1 MHRLSP
7 LFDFS
12 SVAVVGASDTN
23 HTGLGTYRA
32 LQVLGYAGRYYP
44 INPRRDEV
52 HGLKAFPNAGALPET
67 PDMMVIAIPREG
79 VPDVVD
85 EAAERGVK
93 AAVILSAGFLELDGL
108 GAQLQARVTA
118 TARRTGLLVNG
129 PNCLGLTSIVH
140 RTAACSMSVQGLR
153 PGNVGVISNSGGLMN
168 EVMSCGSGRGI
179 GFSHLVSSGN
189 EAGVT
194 SAEVIDFFVED
205 PATDV
210 ILGILETARDPEL
223 FVRAAERAL
232 AARKPVVVLKMG
244 SSEKAARSTLTH
256 TGAMAGSDAVYTAL
270 FRQKGIVRVNDID
283 ELVEMGA
290 LFSTSIDV
298 LRRHRLERTA
308 IIEISGGGKGLVS
321 DTAAAAGVD
330 LPDLGPAVV
339 ESLRK
344 KLPDFVEPSNPM
356 DTAGSWGEPIK
367 ETVYPIVLEAFA
379 SQADL
384 DVILSRYT
392 IPRTGEIGPLNKRLA
407 EMDAARMTHPDRLF
421 GILSRTSDQF
431 CDEWAVAV
439 RDRHIPFVQGYGR
452 GLRAIARLAEYS
464 RAVHGKSSNTPSP
477 AAAGEGVFEGAH
489 QVLSEIESKDILRAA
504 GMPVVATEAAS
515 NPQEAVTI
523 AERFGY
529 PVALKVIAPEIV
541 HKSDQGGVKLG
552 LADADAV
559 RGAFQALA
567 AARGFQGVAVQP
579 MAAPG
584 LEVVLGAHRDA
595 QFGPVILF
603 GLGGVFV
610 EVLHDVAMRVAP
622 LTADD
627 AATMLDEIRGRKL
640 LDGLR
645 GQAPVDRSAIQEALI
660 ELSAL
665 MVGRSDI
672 ASIDV
677 NPAFAYPRGL
687 LAVDARIELSRSQR

>member
-1 MHRLSP
+1 M
-7 LFDFS
+7 
-12 SVAVVGASDTN
+12 VGASDTN

-32 LQVLGYAGRYYP
+32 LQALGFEGRYYP

-52 HGLKAFPNAGALPET
+52 HGLKAYPNVAGLPEA
-67 PDMMVIAIPREG
+67 PDMVVIAIPREG
-79 VPDVVD
+79 VPDVID
-85 EAAERGVK
+85 ECALRGVK
-93 AAVILSAGFLELDGL
+93 AAVILSAGFLELDEL
-108 GAQLQARVTA
+108 GARLQARITA
-118 TARRTGLLVNG
+118 TARRSGLLVNG
-129 PNCLGLTSIVH
+129 PNCLGLASIVH
-140 RTAACSMSVQGLR
+140 RTAACSMGLQGLR
-153 PGNVGVISNSGGLMN
+153 LGKVGVISNSGGLMN
-168 EVMSCGSGRGI
+168 EVMSRGGGLGI

-194 SAEVIDFFVED
+194 SADVIDFFVDD

-232 AARKPVVVLKMG
+232 AARKPIIVLKMG

-256 TGAMAGSDAVYTAL
+256 TGALAGSDAVYSAL

-290 LFSTSIDV
+290 LFSTSIDI
-298 LRRHRLERTA
+298 LRQRRLERTA

-321 DTAAAAGVD
+321 DTAAAAGVE
-330 LPDLGPAVV
+330 LPDLPPAVA
-339 ESLRK
+339 ESLRE
-344 KLPDFVEPSNPM
+344 KLPDFIEPSNPM

-367 ETVYPIVLEAFA
+367 ETVYPIVLDAFA
-379 SQADL
+379 SQPDV

-392 IPRTGEIGPLNKRLA
+392 IPRSGDIGPLNTRLA
-407 EMDAARMTHPDRLF
+407 EMEAAKAAHPDRLF
-421 GILSRTSDQF
+421 GVLSRTSDQF
-431 CDEWAVAV
+431 CDEWAEAV
-439 RDRHIPFVQGYGR
+439 RDRRIPFVQGYGR
-452 GLRAIARLAEYS
+452 GLHAIARLADYS
-464 RAVHGKSSNTPSP
+464 RAVHGRLPPSPTIPSP
-477 AAAGEGVFEGAH
+477 AAAGEGMVEGAH
-489 QVLSEIESKDILRAA
+489 QVLSEIQSKDILRAA
-504 GMPVVATEAAS
+504 GLPVIETSAAKSAEEAMDLA
-515 NPQEAVTI
+515 QCV
-523 AERFGY
+523 GY
-529 PVALKVIAPEIV
+529 PVALKIIAPDIT
-541 HKSDQGGVKLG
+541 HKSDSGGVKLG
-552 LADADAV
+552 LKDAEAV
-559 RGAFQALA
+559 RWAFEEL
-567 AARGFQGVAVQP
+567 RTLNGFRGVAVQP

-627 AATMLDEIRGRKL
+627 AEAMLDEISGRKL

-645 GQAPVDRSAIQEALI
+645 GHRPVDRAAIKDALLRLS
-660 ELSAL
+660 ELML
-665 MVGRSDI
+665 ERPDV

-677 NPAFAYPRGL
+677 NPAFAYAQGL
-687 LAVDARIELSRSQR
+687 LAVDARIEVAYGVPSP